1 MGVKSPVCPQHPQEP
16 SCKATKMSRLCLSA
30 ALLVLLGT
38 LVAGTPE
45 GDDSNKDDGLRP
57 AFCLQPPYTGPCR
70 AMFTRYFYNA
80 VSGLCQTFTYGG
92 CRRKPNN
99 FLSEKECISTCGGR
113 NRAQVTTVQSGD
125 GSGLDAA
132 ESSDY
137 RGDSKEGQPTGFS
150 RRLLGVRKGKK
161 H

>member
-1 MGVKSPVCPQHPQEP
+1 
-16 SCKATKMSRLCLSA
+16 MSRLCLSA

-45 GDDSNKDDGLRP
+45 GENSNKNDGLRP

-99 FLSEKECISTCGGR
+99 FRSEKECISTCGGR
-113 NRAQVTTVQSGD
+113 NRAQESLATVLPEMLKS
-125 GSGLDAA
+125 
-132 ESSDY
+132 
-137 RGDSKEGQPTGFS
+137 
-150 RRLLGVRKGKK
+150 
-161 H
+161 

>member
-1 MGVKSPVCPQHPQEP
+1 
-16 SCKATKMSRLCLSA
+16 MSRLCLSA

-45 GDDSNKDDGLRP
+45 SDDSNKDNGLRP

-70 AMFTRYFYNA
+70 AMFTRYFFNA

-99 FLSEKECISTCGGR
+99 FRNEKECISTCGGR
-113 NRAQVTTVQSGD
+113 NRAPHRN
-125 GSGLDAA
+125 A
-132 ESSDY
+132 ESATLPS
-137 RGDSKEGQPTGFS
+137 GSTVLLSKRLFSSWPSWCQTGPYQ
-150 RRLLGVRKGKK
+150 V
-161 H
+161 

>member
-1 MGVKSPVCPQHPQEP
+1 M
-16 SCKATKMSRLCLSA
+16 ATKMSRLCLSA

-45 GDDSNKDDGLRP
+45 GDDSNKDSLRP

-92 CRRKPNN
+92 CRRKQNN
-99 FLSEKECISTCGGR
+99 FLNEKECISTCGGG
-113 NRAQVTTVQSGD
+113 NRAQESPATVLPEMLKS
-125 GSGLDAA
+125 
-132 ESSDY
+132 
-137 RGDSKEGQPTGFS
+137 
-150 RRLLGVRKGKK
+150 
-161 H
+161 

>member
-1 MGVKSPVCPQHPQEP
+1 M
-16 SCKATKMSRLCLSA
+16 ATKMSRLCLSA

-45 GDDSNKDDGLRP
+45 GDDSNKDSLRP

-92 CRRKPNN
+92 CRRKQNN
-99 FLSEKECISTCGGR
+99 FLNEKECISTCGGG
-113 NRAQVTTVQSGD
+113 NRAQEKKGSCPKVDIAFPQLGLCRDQCQVDSQCPDLLKCCRNGCGKVSCVTPV
-125 GSGLDAA
+125 
-132 ESSDY
+132 
-137 RGDSKEGQPTGFS
+137 F
-150 RRLLGVRKGKK
+150 
-161 H
+161 

>member
-1 MGVKSPVCPQHPQEP
+1 MG
-16 SCKATKMSRLCLSA
+16 KAAFLCLLPFPGSP

-45 GDDSNKDDGLRP
+45 GDDSNKDNGLRP

-70 AMFTRYFYNA
+70 ATFTRYFYNA

-99 FLSEKECISTCGGR
+99 FGNEKECISTCGGR
-113 NRAQVTTVQSGD
+113 NRAQENPATVLPEMLKS
-125 GSGLDAA
+125 
-132 ESSDY
+132 
-137 RGDSKEGQPTGFS
+137 
-150 RRLLGVRKGKK
+150 
-161 H
+161 